1 MEEGKKVEDVEQ
13 VLNEK
18 DDFEILPKEVEES
31 KENMIEMED
40 KNKSE
45 SKENSSNK
53 IPEVDNRT
61 ITQEIINIINK
72 DIYKK
77 YKGENNTLKTLKIK
91 TEENFLGNKTL
102 IGVADLLQ
110 VKQIRF
116 DNVETKN
123 FNNLLPEKSL
133 MIKNFQKI
141 LAEKEKEKEKRNEN
155 EENKIEA
162 EINLEEII
170 FSNCEI
176 DINFGKMFPLIK
188 KLTLKNCKMPY
199 NIASKLNFNFLTHL
213 ILENIGLIDDNFQNL
228 FNQIKS
234 NKNLKNSLKL
244 ISLKNNNIGL
254 MDPCK
259 GIDDNKIEEVLGLS
273 NLEIFDLSNNKIY
286 FITNKMINALKQIKL
301 IDLTN
306 NGIVFPSRY
315 TTFLSAGKKMSFL
328 VLLTKNYALLN
339 DHNKS
344 EYVDYV
350 IDTIPKI
357 EYGFSSISL
366 INLYIGKYYDK
377 MKTLNLSKFNN
388 TLIELDI
395 SYGNINDNDLK
406 VLLKSNLA
414 LFNLKKLN
422 LSKNKLT
429 EKILDI
435 LTEKDFENQ
444 FNKLKILNLSGNLLH
459 FTQAK
464 NYQNFFEKFKSLKS
478 FIVKHTP
485 FELIINNYTRTII
498 NRHYEKERKKIF
510 ETKFTNED
518 LEIQKI
524 VENDNY
530 LVKNTNVTISLLD
543 TNNFKYVSK
552 IKKYFPAFLERIN
565 FETRFYDNK

>member
-1 MEEGKKVEDVEQ
+1 MEEGKKDEDVEK
-13 VLNEK
+13 VMNENE
-18 DDFEILPKEVEES
+18 DFEILPKEDEAN

-40 KNKSE
+40 KSKSE
-45 SKENSSNK
+45 VKENSSNI

-61 ITQEIINIINK
+61 ITQEIIDIINK
-72 DIYKK
+72 DTYKK
-77 YKGENNTLKTLKIK
+77 YVGENNTLKKIK
-91 TEENFLGNKTL
+91 VHTEENFLDNKTL
-102 IGVADLLQ
+102 MGVADLLH
-110 VKQIRF
+110 VKQIKF
-116 DNVETKN
+116 DNVETSN
-123 FNNLLPEKSL
+123 FNSLLPERSL
-133 MIKNFQKI
+133 MIQNFKKI
-141 LAEKEKEKEKRNEN
+141 LAQKEKEKENEK

-170 FSNCEI
+170 FSNCQI
-176 DINFGKMFPLIK
+176 NINFGKMFPLIK
-188 KLTLKNCKMPY
+188 KIILKNCKLPY
-199 NIASKLNFNFLTHL
+199 NIAPNFNFNFLTHL
-213 ILENIGLIDDNFQNL
+213 ILENVGLIDDNFQSL

-244 ISLKNNNIGL
+244 ISLKNNSIGL

-273 NLEIFDLSNNKIY
+273 NLEVFDLSNNKIF
-286 FITNKMINALKQIKL
+286 FITNKMINALKKIKL

-315 TTFLSAGKKMSFL
+315 STYLNAGKKMSFL
-328 VLLTKNYALLN
+328 VLLTKNFALLN
-339 DHNKS
+339 DLNKS
-344 EYVDYV
+344 DYV
-350 IDTIPKI
+350 NYILDTIPKI

-366 INLYIGKYYDK
+366 INLYIGRFYEK

-435 LTEKDFENQ
+435 FVEKEFEGH
-444 FNKLKILNLSGNLLH
+444 FNKLKILNLSGNLLQIK
-459 FTQAK
+459 QAQ
-464 NYQNFFEKFKSLKS
+464 NYQNFFEKFKTLKS

-485 FELIINNYTRTII
+485 FELSINNYTRTII
-498 NRHYEKERKKIF
+498 NRHYENERKKKY
-510 ETKFTNED
+510 ETQFTKED

-524 VENDNY
+524 LENNNY
-530 LVKNTNVTISLLD
+530 LVEKTNVTISLID
-543 TNNFKYVSK
+543 TNNYKYVSK
-552 IKKYFPAFLERIN
+552 IKKYYPDILKRID